1 MLAQHVQ
8 VEKDQVPSQASDE
21 EDVAYTINETKW
33 ATGAGS
39 GQASMNSVCRMQEQ
53 SINIS
58 HVAYEHKIHFSRAHK
73 FYYGYHRLL
82 QHRLAVA
89 LHPLQLVG
97 PRLL

>member
-33 ATGAGS
+33 PTGAGS
-39 GQASMNSVCRMQEQ
+39 GHTSMNSVCRMQEQ
-53 SINIS
+53 I
-58 HVAYEHKIHFSRAHK
+58 YLGLGEGG
-73 FYYGYHRLL
+73 GYQRLL

-97 PRLL
+97 PRLLGICMDLL